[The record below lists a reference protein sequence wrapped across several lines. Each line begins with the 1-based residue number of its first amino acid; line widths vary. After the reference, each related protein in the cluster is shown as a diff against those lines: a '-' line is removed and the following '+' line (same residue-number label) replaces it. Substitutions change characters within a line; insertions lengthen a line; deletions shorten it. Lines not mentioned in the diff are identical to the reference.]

1 FRIWRYARDS
11 NQIREFMTK
20 YPTTDGTL
28 TGTAN
33 LSGLYLWLP
42 LNQGQRQIRSQK
54 IKNLTIL
61 TNASVASGAHAQSYT
76 INSIN
81 DNGST
86 WNVETARVLGT
97 NVKLLTG
104 QVLQVNGDSNFSNAT
119 NNIGAVFSTTF
130 GDTNSYSSGVGSFKN
145 GTIYSR
151 VAKSSDNSLVR
162 GNYSLNVTTVPDT
175 VIIGT
180 LISGNGSISI
190 NYTPNSNNGGLAYT
204 SNSYKII
211 PINTSTGVYGTATTI
226 SNSTSGT
233 ISTTITGL
241 TNGTGYRFKIVA
253 INNNGSSDTATTA
266 SKIPLANIVVDSI
279 INICENGIK
288 VAFKA
293 PVGFVLQG
301 NFSVS
306 IYNQAGTN
314 LINSITTTTSPVTF
328 SGLTKNTTYLIKISG
343 TNAEGVT
350 VNSVDSLKTTLSIV
364 APVIP
369 DTALCSG
376 SSYTLLRQSNNGNAI
391 TWFTTSSGN

>member
-33 LSGLYLWLP
+33 FTGLYLWLP
-42 LNQGQRQIRSQK
+42 LNQGQKNIRSQN
-54 IKNLTIL
+54 IKNKTLL
-61 TNASVASGAHAQSYT
+61 ANASVASGAHA
-76 INSIN
+76 IN
-81 DNGST
+81 DTIISIADTGAT

-104 QVLQVNGDSNFSNAT
+104 QVVQVNGDNNFPSGT
-119 NNIGAVFSTTF
+119 NTIGAVFSTTF
-130 GDTNSYSSGVGSFKN
+130 GDTNSYTSGVGTFKN

-162 GNYSLNVTTVPDT
+162 GNYALTISTVPDT
-175 VIIGT
+175 VVIGT
-180 LISGNGSISI
+180 IISGNGSITI

-204 SNSYKII
+204 SNSYRII

-226 SNSTSGT
+226 SNSTSGS

-241 TNGTGYRFKIVA
+241 TNGIGYRFKIVA

-279 INICENGIK
+279 INICENGLK

-301 NFSVS
+301 NYTVG
-306 IYNQAGTN
+306 IYNQLGTT
-314 LINSITTTTSPVTF
+314 LINSITTTTSPVTI
-328 SGLTKNTTYLIKISG
+328 SGLTKNTTYLIRIAG
-343 TNAEGVT
+343 INAEGTT
-350 VNSVDSLKTTLSIV
+350 VNSVDSIKSTLSLA